1 MGWLQRW
8 LGRSGPDAAHG
19 AAPPTLPER
28 PDAAPP
34 VAPDDTAEAPPLAV
48 EVPPGVDPAAV
59 GVLVWEAVLG
69 ERGQSVGYRFFLSDA
84 ATLKV
89 RGGAR
94 VRRFLDAMLV
104 SQVAA
109 VSPTWRQHRQIFLRL
124 DAEALDPA
132 ALARLGG
139 AGVTLIVHVDATAAA
154 ATEAMLAQLQALRA
168 LGFRL
173 LFEVADDSP
182 WLASLATLA
191 DGLAVRIG
199 SASPAHI
206 EQTVAGLRLRY
217 PGLLWCALD
226 VPTQDDLALT
236 RKIGCTLSTGAF
248 VSERGAYLGGR
259 FSPDGLRVASLLSK
273 LRQGAEIREMAGV
286 LKQDVA
292 LSYRLLRYVNAAAW
306 GLTTPISSIEQAML
320 MLGRRPLYRWLM
332 LLLLAGA
339 PKAALSEVRGE
350 ATLVR
355 ARFMELL
362 GQGLSVSQ
370 RDELF
375 VLGMLSLLDTV
386 LQVPATRVL
395 DTLPMSDTIRAAL
408 RDEATDSPYAPY
420 LALARAWDAGDSTA
434 VATACARLEMTV
446 DTARRLHLQAFEWVL
461 ENGQ

>member
-8 LGRSGPDAAHG
+8 LGRSEPDAAHG
-19 AAPPTLPER
+19 AEVPPR
-28 PDAAPP
+28 PARDEAAQDAAPDNAA
-34 VAPDDTAEAPPLAV
+34 VPPLAV
-48 EVPPGVDPAAV
+48 AVPPGVDAAAV

-89 RGGAR
+89 RGGVR

-109 VSPTWRQHRQIFLRL
+109 VSPAWRKHRQLFLRL
-124 DAEALDPA
+124 DAETLDPA
-132 ALARLGG
+132 GLARLGG
-139 AGVTLIVHVDATAAA
+139 TGVTLIVHADDTRAPAA
-154 ATEAMLAQLQALRA
+154 EPVSDQLHALRA
-168 LGFRL
+168 QGFRL
-173 LFEVADDSP
+173 LFEATDDSP
-182 WLASLATLA
+182 WLASLATPA
-191 DGLAVRIG
+191 DGLAVRVG
-199 SASPAHI
+199 AEAPERI
-206 EQTVAGLRLRY
+206 EQVVAGLRRRY
-217 PGLLWCALD
+217 PGLPWCALD
-226 VPTQDDLALT
+226 VPTQDDLALA
-236 RKIGCTLSTGAF
+236 RKLGCVQVTGAF

-362 GQGLSVSQ
+362 GQALSVSQ

-408 RDEATDSPYAPY
+408 RDDATDSPYTPY
-420 LALARAWDAGDSTA
+420 LALARAWDAGDSAA
-434 VATACARLEMTV
+434 VAAACARLDLTV
-446 DTARRLHLQAFEWVL
+446 ETARRLHLQAFEWVL